1 MGGNLLKTEEKGLRA
16 PIFTN
21 KYQNC
26 FKIWPRLSENA
37 AVFISELCF
46 ERNILY
52 KVAQM
57 LVPGTKVSSIKILH
71 TVTIKMIHFC
81 AFSEAR
87 SPNTSNF
94 CPLFTRTL
102 NMHLNYKC
110 TTRPPYSKSKCPQ
123 QLKSCKYSRNR
134 KHIRILP
141 SSYYSKVVYF
151 FFQKY
156 HKKKRLQKQK
166 SVVGNA

>member
-1 MGGNLLKTEEKGLRA
+1 
-16 PIFTN
+16 
-21 KYQNC
+21 
-26 FKIWPRLSENA
+26 
-37 AVFISELCF
+37 
-46 ERNILY
+46 
-52 KVAQM
+52 M
-57 LVPGTKVSSIKILH
+57 LIPGTKVSSIKILH

-87 SPNTSNF
+87 SPNTCNF

-151 FFQKY
+151 FFQTC

-166 SVVGNA
+166 SVVGNAQELKSEDSGVKEGTTGVIQGCCSSAEGRKKLKTSNRGKMRYREN